1 MGFSF
6 KGLTTSA
13 LVNGAVPNQHANE
26 KDVADVPAAVDGHT
40 SMDVARRP
48 DEKIGAPR
56 TGSPMSESD
65 DEELNKVDTHAE
77 QGVQAIQAVTFVWT
91 KKDLILAY
99 VFMWLIQFMMSF
111 FSGCVSTLTPYVTS
125 SFQEH
130 SLTAL
135 TGVISGLVAGLWKL
149 PYAKIMNIWGRPWAL
164 VIGVICYIMGLIMM
178 AGCNN
183 VQTYCA
189 AYTFYYMGYNSID
202 FSMTVFIADTS
213 KLRNRGLFI
222 GYASSPWLITTWVYG
237 FAVDSIQAPGGIGFR
252 WGFGV
257 FAIIAPFVTAPLIAM
272 FFINQNKA
280 RKQGLIT
287 PNPSRGTFG
296 QTVMYYLKEFDV
308 VGILVLALG
317 LALFLLSFNLYA
329 YQKDQWRS
337 PMIICFIII
346 GALLVGCFALWEKY
360 LAPVTFI
367 PWHLLKN
374 RTVIFTYTMAA
385 SIYIAWYIW
394 DSYFYSLLIVL
405 FNQPVLYAT
414 YITNTYTMG
423 SCTMAIIFGLMLR
436 YYGKLKMYALFFG
449 APITILGC
457 GLMIK
462 FRQPNVNIGY
472 IVMCQIFIAFGGGV
486 LVVAEQT
493 TLMAV
498 SKQQDFPAL
507 LAVESMIISIGGAIG
522 STIAGAIWTGVF
534 PQRLAV
540 NLAGTSAAG
549 NITEIY
555 GDINVQSSYAWG
567 SPERD
572 GINLS
577 YGQTQ
582 RYMLIGG
589 TCVYATMLVSIAL
602 WQNVDVKKM
611 KQRTVGLL

>member
-1 MGFSF
+1 
-6 KGLTTSA
+6 
-13 LVNGAVPNQHANE
+13 
-26 KDVADVPAAVDGHT
+26 
-40 SMDVARRP
+40 
-48 DEKIGAPR
+48 
-56 TGSPMSESD
+56 
-65 DEELNKVDTHAE
+65 
-77 QGVQAIQAVTFVWT
+77 
-91 KKDLILAY
+91 
-99 VFMWLIQFMMSF
+99 MMAF
-111 FSGCVSTLTPYVTS
+111 FSGCVGTLTPYVTS
-125 SFQEH
+125 EFGYH

-135 TGVISGLVAGLWKL
+135 TGVISGLISGLWKL

-164 VIGVICYIMGLIMM
+164 LAGVVCYVLGLILM
-178 AGCNN
+178 ASCNN
-183 VQTYCA
+183 VQAYCA

-213 KLRNRGLFI
+213 KLKNRGLFI

-237 FAVDSIQAPGGIGFR
+237 FAAARINDHLGFR
-252 WGFGV
+252 WGFGI
-257 FAIIAPFVTAPLIAM
+257 FSIIAPIVCSPLIIM
-272 FFINQNKA
+272 FFYFQNKA
-280 RKQGLIT
+280 KKQGLIT
-287 PNPSRGTFG
+287 PNPSRGNFG
-296 QTVMYYLKEFDV
+296 QTVLYYLKEFDV
-308 VGILVLALG
+308 AGILILALG

-329 YQKDQWRS
+329 YQEDQWKS

-346 GALLVGCFALWEKY
+346 GFILIICFGLYEKY

-367 PWHLLKN
+367 PYHLIKN
-374 RTVIFTYTMAA
+374 RTVIFTYTMAG

-394 DSYFYSLLIVL
+394 DAYFYSSLVVL
-405 FNQPVLYAT
+405 FNQPILYAT

-423 SCTMAIIFGLMLR
+423 SCLMAIFFGLALR
-436 YYGKLKMYALFFG
+436 HYGKLKVYALFFG

-462 FRQPNVNIGY
+462 FRQPDVNIGY

-522 STIAGAIWTGVF
+522 NTIAGAIWTGVF
-534 PQRLAV
+534 PTRLAT
-540 NLAGTSAAG
+540 NLAGTSAYD
-549 NITEIY
+549 NIPQIV
-555 GDINVQSSYAWG
+555 GSIDIQSGYAWG
-567 SPERD
+567 SSERD

-589 TCVYATMLVSIAL
+589 TCVYATMLVSISL
-602 WQNVDVKKM
+602 WQNVDVRKM